1 MIQTQSLDS
10 LLPYQINMATKF
22 FLDLPFNAIKVSFLL
37 QVLLMVVMSI
47 EYSDLTAIS
56 IKGCS
61 DDDWARWR
69 HDFYL
74 FLFIFLNC
82 LTTFSIKGC
91 SSDWGVVIF
100 IFFFLYF

>member
-1 MIQTQSLDS
+1 
-10 LLPYQINMATKF
+10 MATKF

-37 QVLLMVVMSI
+37 QLVLLMVVMSI
-47 EYSDLTAIS
+47 EYSDLTAIP

-61 DDDWARWR
+61 DDDWAWWR

-74 FLFIFLNC
+74 FLSIFLNC

-91 SSDWGVVIF
+91 SDDWVRRDF
-100 IFFFLYF
+100 YLFLFYF